1 MEVSYSDHIIP
12 GVDSINRWTEW
23 IYRGTPPERRVAPPG
38 SRGMGRPILQRGG
51 TARFEQA
58 LDHITVDL
66 SLVRP
71 AVRLCDLGGAPD
83 QPLSPLRIG
92 MQGSDGACEVLR
104 VI

>member
-1 MEVSYSDHIIP
+1 MEVSCSNHIS
-12 GVDSINRWTEW
+12 GFDSINHWTEW
-23 IYRGTPPERRVAPPG
+23 IYRGTQPERRVAPPPFTRCG
-38 SRGMGRPILQRGG
+38 STIPQRGG
-51 TARFEQA
+51 AVRFEQA

-92 MQGSDGACEVLR
+92 MQDSDGAC
-104 VI
+104 